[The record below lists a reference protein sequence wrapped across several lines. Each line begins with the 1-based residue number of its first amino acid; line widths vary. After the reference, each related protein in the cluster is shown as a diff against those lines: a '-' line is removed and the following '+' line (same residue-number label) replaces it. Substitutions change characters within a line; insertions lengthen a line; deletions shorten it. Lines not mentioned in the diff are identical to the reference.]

1 MCFAGR
7 GHEVPRPGMTQE
19 GRCLPLEKSARPSP
33 GMEGRRHALLFCKQQ
48 PATNCHHDNTSPTS
62 TTCMVQWSGHFASQ
76 IQTRCNPLLSL
87 QRLFVPKRLELHVI
101 LHSNPPSPTTQ
112 PAMRLLPSTTRRQ
125 LALLLLLLPAL
136 ATYGHAA
143 LRQTQTQSQSE
154 RPIEETPAAPTGIA
168 KAAAA
173 AAAVSAG
180 GEADKLALP
189 LTQSLSEQD
198 PAILGG
204 DPASHFLMNFGHNAM
219 ANGVRKHHPKTYE
232 EVAR

>member
-1 MCFAGR
+1 
-7 GHEVPRPGMTQE
+7 
-19 GRCLPLEKSARPSP
+19 
-33 GMEGRRHALLFCKQQ
+33 MEGKRHALLFCKPQ

-62 TTCMVQWSGHFASQ
+62 TTCMVQMVWAFCLPN
-76 IQTRCNPLLSL
+76 TRAMQSSSL
-87 QRLFVPKRLELHVI
+87 ERLFVPKRLELHVI
-101 LHSNPPSPTTQ
+101 LHSNPPSTTTQ
-112 PAMRLLPSTTRRQ
+112 PAMRLLPSTTRRK
-125 LALLLLLLPAL
+125 LALLLLLHPAL
-136 ATYGHAA
+136 ATYGHTA

-154 RPIEETPAAPTGIA
+154 RPIEETTTTPAAPAGIA
-168 KAAAA
+168 TAA

-180 GEADKLALP
+180 GEVDKLALP